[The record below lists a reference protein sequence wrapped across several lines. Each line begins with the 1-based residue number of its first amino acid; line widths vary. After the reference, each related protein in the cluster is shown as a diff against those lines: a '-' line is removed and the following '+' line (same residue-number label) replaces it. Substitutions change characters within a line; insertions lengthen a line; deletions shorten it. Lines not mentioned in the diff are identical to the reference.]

1 MITAADRQTGN
12 NAHGESI
19 DPASTAPTLPPYNH
33 APLVVT
39 RSDHEAKSSAI
50 IVANPVT
57 LPVTVLILGRI
68 RRRRPRRTSDSD
80 VAPSTPSDWK
90 TTTMPQRRHQLP
102 VTSPTAV
109 SQKTDRPLQ

>member
-1 MITAADRQTGN
+1 MIMATDRQTGN
-12 NAHGESI
+12 DAHGEST
-19 DPASTAPTLPPYNH
+19 DHASTPLTLPPYSH
-33 APLVVT
+33 APQVVT

-50 IVANPVT
+50 IVDALVT
-57 LPVTVLILGRI
+57 SPATALILGRI

-80 VAPSTPSDWK
+80 VAPSTPSNWK